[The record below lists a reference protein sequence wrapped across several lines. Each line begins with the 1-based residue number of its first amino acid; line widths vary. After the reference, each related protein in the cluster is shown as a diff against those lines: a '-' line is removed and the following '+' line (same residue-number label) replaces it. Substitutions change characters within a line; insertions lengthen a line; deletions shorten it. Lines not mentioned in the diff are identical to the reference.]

1 MQLDGQVA
9 IITGGSKGIGRAIAD
24 GYAAEGCAV
33 VIAART
39 QSDIDAAVDEISS
52 AGGKALGVRCDVS
65 DESSVANLVEASLA
79 EFGKVDIL
87 VNNAAAIHGPIPA
100 EELDLAT
107 WRTVIDVNLTGAF
120 ICAKAV
126 LPHMYEEQSG
136 KLINIS
142 SIGGRKGGWGR
153 AAYRSTKAALIS
165 LTETLAAEGK
175 AHGVDVNC
183 ICPGGTDTEMVRIA
197 SGGSVNPDWVKVEEI
212 ATVALFL
219 AGPGASAITGESI
232 DVFGKTN
239 PLFSGHHFGE
249 DTGYKTRS

>member
-1 MQLDGQVA
+1 MQLDDQVA
-9 IITGGSKGIGRAIAD
+9 IITGGSKGIGRAIAES
-24 GYAAEGCAV
+24 YAAEGCAV

-39 QSDIDAAVDEISS
+39 QSDIDAAVSGISS
-52 AGGKALGVRCDVS
+52 AGGKALGVQCDVS
-65 DESSVANLVEASLA
+65 DEASVANLVEKTLA
-79 EFGKVDIL
+79 EFGRLDIL

-100 EELDLAT
+100 VELDLET
-107 WRTVIDVNLTGAF
+107 WRTVIDVNLTGSF

-126 LPHMYEEQSG
+126 LPLMYEQGSG

-142 SIGGRKGGWGR
+142 SIGGRHGGWGR
-153 AAYRSTKAALIS
+153 AAYRTTKAGLIN

-175 AHGVDVNC
+175 EHGVDVNC

-197 SGGSVNPDWVKVEEI
+197 SGGNVNPDWVAAEEI

-239 PLFSGHHFGE
+239 PLFGGRHFGE
-249 DTGYKTRS
+249 DTGHRAK

>member
-1 MQLDGQVA
+1 MQLDDQVA

-24 GYAAEGCAV
+24 AYAAEGCSV

-39 QSDIDAAVDEISS
+39 QSDIDVAVSEIS
-52 AGGKALGVRCDVS
+52 ATGGRAIGVQCDVS
-65 DESSVANLVEASLA
+65 DESSVAKLVGETLA
-79 EFGKVDIL
+79 KFGRIDIL

-100 EELDLAT
+100 IELDLDT
-107 WRTVIDVNLTGAF
+107 WRMVVDVNLTGSF

-126 LPHMYEEQSG
+126 LPSMYEQGSG

-153 AAYRSTKAALIS
+153 AAYRSTKAGLIS
-165 LTETLAAEGK
+165 LTETLAAESK
-175 AHGVDVNC
+175 EHGVDVNC
-183 ICPGGTDTEMVRIA
+183 ICPGGTDTEMIRIA
-197 SGGSVNPDWVKVEEI
+197 SGGNVSPDWVKAEEI

-219 AGPGASAITGESI
+219 AGSGASAITGESI

-239 PLFSGHHFGE
+239 PLFRG
-249 DTGYKTRS
+249 R

>member
-24 GYAAEGCAV
+24 AYAAEGCAV

-39 QSDIDAAVDEISS
+39 QSDVDAAVGEISA
-52 AGGKALGVRCDVS
+52 AGGRALGVRCDVS
-65 DESSVANLVEASLA
+65 DEASVANLVDKTLA
-79 EFGKVDIL
+79 EFGRFDIL

-100 EELDLAT
+100 VDLDLDT
-107 WRTVIDVNLTGAF
+107 WRTVINVNLTGAF

-126 LPHMYEEQSG
+126 LPQMYKQGSG

-142 SIGGRKGGWGR
+142 SIGGRHGGWGR
-153 AAYRSTKAALIS
+153 AAYRTTKAGLIN

-175 AHGVDVNC
+175 EHGVDVNC

-197 SGGSVNPDWVKVEEI
+197 SGGKSNPDWVKTEEI

-219 AGPGASAITGESI
+219 AGRGASAISGESI

-239 PLFSGHHFGE
+239 PLFRG
-249 DTGYKTRS
+249 R